1 MSRKDSKSMFANVL
15 GQLGSDISQPI
26 GHSKSTS
33 PHLLKVAAGVR
44 HIQERSD
51 LADRLLKDAE
61 HIVELDPAMIE
72 PSSIVDRYDPAY
84 DEIAIREIAQSM
96 RERGQIVPGLVR
108 PIPGKA
114 GSFQIVYGRRR
125 LAAANQLGIKF
136 KAAIRELTDEQ
147 AVIIQGEENTA
158 REDLSFIEKCS
169 FALAQEH
176 AGFKR
181 DVICSSL
188 STNKSHVSEMIKIAS
203 AIPRD
208 TLLKI
213 GAAPEI
219 GRPRWIEFVEAW
231 ERASSPIA
239 LADGVMSH
247 RSFAELS
254 SRDRFA
260 AVMKALSPKEHATGT
275 TNEPKRTELRSK
287 GIILA
292 RVSYAPSGVKLNF
305 MKNVPTEFVDFL
317 LARIENLHEDY
328 LSQTSRAEKNEQS
341 QEN

>member
-15 GQLGSDISQPI
+15 GQLGNDISQPI
-26 GHSKSTS
+26 GHSKSSS

-61 HIVELDPAMIE
+61 HIVELDPATIE

-108 PIPGKA
+108 PIQGKD

-169 FALAQEH
+169 FALAQEQ

-208 TLLKI
+208 TLLSI

-231 ERASSPIA
+231 EHANNPKA
-239 LADGVMSH
+239 LADDVVSH

-260 AVMKALSPKEHATGT
+260 AVMKALSLKGAGT
-275 TNEPKRTELRSK
+275 ANEPKRAELRSK
-287 GIILA
+287 GITLA

-305 MKNVPTEFVDFL
+305 MKNVPTEFVDYL

-328 LSQTSRAEKNEQS
+328 LSQTSRAENNEQS